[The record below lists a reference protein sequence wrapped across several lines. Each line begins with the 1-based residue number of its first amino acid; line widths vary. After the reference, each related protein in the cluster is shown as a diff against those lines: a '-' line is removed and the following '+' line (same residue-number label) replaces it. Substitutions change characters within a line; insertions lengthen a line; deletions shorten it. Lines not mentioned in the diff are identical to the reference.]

1 MPFGNGPF
9 VAIPRTIRI
18 GVILHVGYVLVFKYF
33 GVSNPQLHGSENTG
47 CQMDYMNS
55 RNCHKK
61 IQLMYR
67 ISLNSKGSEMHLFFI

>member
-18 GVILHVGYVLVFKYF
+18 GVIQYVGYVLVFKYF
-33 GVSNPQLHGSENTG
+33 GVSNPQLHISENTG
-47 CQMDYMNS
+47 CQMDYINS

-67 ISLNSKGSEMHLFFI
+67 INLNSRVSEMHLFFI